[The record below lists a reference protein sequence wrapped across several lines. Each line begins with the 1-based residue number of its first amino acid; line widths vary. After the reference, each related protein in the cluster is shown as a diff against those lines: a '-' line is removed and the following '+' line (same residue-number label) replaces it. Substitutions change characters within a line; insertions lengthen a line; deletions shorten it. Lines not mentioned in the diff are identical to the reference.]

1 MPLLFSFVSLALLAI
16 AAWRDVAARV
26 IPDAVPVMLLLFG
39 LAWRIALAGLLP
51 AGVSLGLALALFTAL
66 VALHAAGW
74 LGGGD
79 VKLAAGFAAGLAPQ
93 AVLPFL
99 AATAIAGGVLAGLHL
114 AVRALP
120 FRRRRPAPS
129 FLLRRVVRAE
139 HWRIARHGSL
149 PYGVAIACGGAWIIL
164 VGSGR

>member
-1 MPLLFSFVSLALLAI
+1 MPLLFSFVSLALLAV

-26 IPDAVPVMLLLFG
+26 IPDAVSGALLLVG
-39 LAWRIALAGLLP
+39 LAGRIALAGLPP

-99 AATAIAGGVLAGLHL
+99 AATAISGGVLAGLHL
-114 AVRALP
+114 LVRALP
-120 FRRRRPAPS
+120 FRRRRPAPG

-139 HWRIARHGSL
+139 HWRIARRGSL

>member
-1 MPLLFSFVSLALLAI
+1 MPLLFSFVSLALLAV

-26 IPDAVPVMLLLFG
+26 IPDAVPAALLLVG
-39 LAWRIALAGLLP
+39 LAWRIALAGLPP
-51 AGVSLGLALALFTAL
+51 AGMSLGLALALFTAL

-114 AVRALP
+114 AVRGLP
-120 FRRRRPAPS
+120 FRRRRPAPG
-129 FLLRRVVRAE
+129 FLLWRVVRAE

-164 VGSGR
+164 VG